1 MQDRLRFD
9 LNGIS
14 RICVGLLWLTVLA
27 EVIYAANSYGM
38 RAFLNDLESGAL
50 VGAALNSEA
59 ERLDFQAKIVGFG
72 YLAIFVLCV
81 IFSGVWI
88 YRASWNAREIQPN
101 DARITPGWA
110 VGWFF
115 VPIMSFW
122 KPYQA
127 IVQTGNSS
135 EDPTG
140 DMDDSPPGFV
150 QLWWTLWVVTSL
162 AGNFS
167 FRRSMKAET
176 IDDYRLITTID
187 LVCAPLSILAA
198 LLFMKLIRTITAAQ
212 QDKKPAS
219 QRVSA
224 PPSAEG
230 KPI

>member
-140 DMDDSPPGFV
+140 RNQSRGQLFVPALDESGNDRRLPPDHHDRPCMRPAVHPGGTAV
-150 QLWWTLWVVTSL
+150 HEADQDHNRRAARQETRL
-162 AGNFS
+162 AES
-167 FRRSMKAET
+167 
-176 IDDYRLITTID
+176 
-187 LVCAPLSILAA
+187 
-198 LLFMKLIRTITAAQ
+198 
-212 QDKKPAS
+212 
-219 QRVSA
+219 
-224 PPSAEG
+224 
-230 KPI
+230 